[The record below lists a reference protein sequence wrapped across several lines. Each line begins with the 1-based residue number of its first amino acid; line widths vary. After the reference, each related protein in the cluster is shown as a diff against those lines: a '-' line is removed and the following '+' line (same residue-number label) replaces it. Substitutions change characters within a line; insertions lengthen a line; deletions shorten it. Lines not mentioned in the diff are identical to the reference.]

1 MKNGH
6 TKEKDTKVIPVNF
19 GKKIVELRIPEKN
32 LCFSLQRNEFD
43 APENPEDEI
52 KRALLQPIGTKRLS
66 EIVSEDS
73 SVIIL
78 ADDRTR
84 VTPQKIIIPLILD
97 ELYEAGVNNRQIKL
111 VIAYGTHR
119 PMTDN
124 EILERFGEDVV
135 GRIDIKH
142 HDCHHNLVNRGI
154 TKRGTRIVVNKEVL
168 DADIRIGVGGVLP
181 HHPVGWSGG
190 AKILLPGVAGTETVH
205 AMHLLGAT
213 EQQLGK
219 VLTPCREEMEDFARE
234 VGLHFIVNVI
244 QTDKGELLKAVSGH
258 FIEAH
263 REAVKWGMK
272 IFGAKFSEAADITIS
287 SAYPSDHDF
296 TQADK
301 GLFSAEIA
309 TKHKG
314 EIILLSPCY
323 EGIAPTH
330 EKEIAR
336 LAKYDDDTL
345 FKMLNDDVIEDRFGA
360 SECMYLNHIK
370 RNFKATLTMDPV
382 LTNLLGFHY
391 LNIDDVQ
398 KYLDKRISLDNDI
411 QIGII
416 HNSSEVLPVRESA
429 DNNSANT

>member
-1 MKNGH
+1 MKEH
-6 TKEKDTKVIPVNF
+6 KREIALKVIPVNF
-19 GKKIVELRIPEKN
+19 GKKIIELKIPSEN
-32 LCFSLQRNEFD
+32 LSFNLQRNEFS
-43 APENPEDEI
+43 APENPNDEI
-52 KRALLQPIGTKRLS
+52 KRALQNPIGTKRLS
-66 EIVSEDS
+66 EIVSKDS
-73 SVIIL
+73 SIVIM

-97 ELYEAGVNNRQIKL
+97 ELHRAGISNKQIKL

-119 PMTDN
+119 PMTND
-124 EILERFGEDVV
+124 EILERFGREVTDQ
-135 GRIDIKH
+135 IEIKH
-142 HDCHHNLVNRGI
+142 HDCHNNLVNRGI
-154 TKRGTRIVVNKEVL
+154 TKRGTRIVVNKDVL
-168 DADIRIGVGGVLP
+168 EADIRIAVGGVLP

-190 AKILLPGVAGTETVH
+190 AKMLLPGVAGTETVH

-219 VLTPCREEMEDFARE
+219 VLTPCREEMEDFARD

-287 SAYPSDHDF
+287 SAYPSDYDF

-309 TKHKG
+309 TKQGG

-330 EKEIAR
+330 GEEIAR
-336 LAKYDDDTL
+336 LAKYDDATL
-345 FKMLNDDVIEDRFGA
+345 FKMLDDDVIEDRFGA

-370 RNFKATLTMDPV
+370 RNFKATLTMDTV

-391 LNIDDVQ
+391 LHIDDLQ
-398 KYLDKRISLDNDI
+398 RYLDERITLDSDVR
-411 QIGII
+411 IGIV
-416 HNSSEVLPVRESA
+416 HNSSEVLPTPV
-429 DNNSANT
+429 

>member
-1 MKNGH
+1 MK
-6 TKEKDTKVIPVNF
+6 KEITTKVIPVHF
-19 GKKIVELRIPEKN
+19 GEKVIELHVPKKN
-32 LCFSLQRNEFD
+32 LCFNLKRNDFD
-43 APENPEDEI
+43 APEDPRAEIRMALQNP
-52 KRALLQPIGTKRLS
+52 KGTERLK
-66 EIVSEDS
+66 EMVSKDS
-73 SVIIL
+73 AVVIL

-84 VTPQKIIIPLILD
+84 VTPQKLILPLILD
-97 ELYEAGVNNRQIKL
+97 ELHEAGIDNEQIKL

-119 PMTDN
+119 PMTDK
-124 EILERFGEDVV
+124 EILERFGQDI
-135 GRIDIKH
+135 IDQIEIKH
-142 HDCHHNLVNRGI
+142 HDCHDNLANRGI

-168 DADIRIGVGGVLP
+168 NADIRIGVGGVLP

-219 VLTPCREEMEDFARE
+219 VLTPCREEMEDFARDI
-234 VGLHFIVNVI
+234 GLHFIVNVI
-244 QTDKGELLKAVSGH
+244 QTDKGELLKAVAGH

-263 REAVKWGMK
+263 REAVRWGMK
-272 IFGAKFSEAADITIS
+272 IFGAKFAQAADITIS
-287 SAYPSDHDF
+287 SAYPSDYDL

-309 TKHKG
+309 TKPKG

-330 EKEIAR
+330 GKEIAR
-336 LAKYDDDTL
+336 LAKYDDTTL
-345 FKMLNDDVIEDRFGA
+345 FKMLDDNAIEDRFGA

-370 RNFKATLTMDPV
+370 RNFKATLTMDPI

-391 LNIDDVQ
+391 LNIDDLQ
-398 KYLDKRISLDNDI
+398 EYLGKRINLDNDI
-411 QIGII
+411 QIGIV
-416 HNSSEVLPVRESA
+416 HNSSEVLPVQK
-429 DNNSANT
+429 

>member
-1 MKNGH
+1 MK
-6 TKEKDTKVIPVNF
+6 KEITTKVIPVHF
-19 GKKIVELRIPEKN
+19 GEKVIELHVPKKN
-32 LCFSLQRNEFD
+32 LCFNLKRNDFD
-43 APENPEDEI
+43 APEDPRAEIRMALQNP
-52 KRALLQPIGTKRLS
+52 KGTERLK
-66 EIVSEDS
+66 EMVSKDS
-73 SVIIL
+73 AVVIL

-84 VTPQKIIIPLILD
+84 VTPQKLILPLILD
-97 ELYEAGVNNRQIKL
+97 ELHEAGIDNEQIKL

-119 PMTDN
+119 PMTDK
-124 EILERFGEDVV
+124 EILERFGQDI
-135 GRIDIKH
+135 IDQIEIKH
-142 HDCHHNLVNRGI
+142 HDCHDNLANRGI

-168 DADIRIGVGGVLP
+168 NADIRIGVGGVLP

-219 VLTPCREEMEDFARE
+219 VLTPCREEMEDFARD

-244 QTDKGELLKAVSGH
+244 QTDKGELLKAVAGH

-263 REAVKWGMK
+263 REAVRWGMK
-272 IFGAKFSEAADITIS
+272 IFGAKFAQAADITIS
-287 SAYPSDHDF
+287 SAYPSDYDL

-309 TKHKG
+309 TKPKG

-330 EKEIAR
+330 GKEIAR
-336 LAKYDDDTL
+336 LAKYDDATL
-345 FKMLNDDVIEDRFGA
+345 FKMLEDNVIEDRFGA

-370 RNFKATLTMDPV
+370 RNFKATLTMDPI

-391 LNIDDVQ
+391 LNIDDLQ
-398 KYLDKRISLDNDI
+398 EYLGKRINLDNDI
-411 QIGII
+411 QIGIV
-416 HNSSEVLPVRESA
+416 HNSSEVLPVQK
-429 DNNSANT
+429 

>member
-1 MKNGH
+1 
-6 TKEKDTKVIPVNF
+6 
-19 GKKIVELRIPEKN
+19 
-32 LCFSLQRNEFD
+32 
-43 APENPEDEI
+43 
-52 KRALLQPIGTKRLS
+52 
-66 EIVSEDS
+66 
-73 SVIIL
+73 
-78 ADDRTR
+78 
-84 VTPQKIIIPLILD
+84 
-97 ELYEAGVNNRQIKL
+97 
-111 VIAYGTHR
+111 
-119 PMTDN
+119 MTDE
-124 EILERFGEDVV
+124 EILERFGREVTDQIEV
-135 GRIDIKH
+135 KH
-142 HDCHHNLVNRGI
+142 HNCHNNLVNRGI
-154 TKRGTRIVVNKEVL
+154 TRKGTRIVINKEVL
-168 DADIRIGVGGVLP
+168 DADIRIAVGGVLP

-190 AKILLPGVAGTETVH
+190 AKMLLPGVAGTETVH

-219 VLTPCREEMEDFARE
+219 VLTPCREEMEDFARD

-272 IFGAKFSEAADITIS
+272 IFGAKFTKAADITIS
-287 SAYPSDHDF
+287 SAYPSDYDF

-309 TKHKG
+309 TKQGG

-330 EKEIAR
+330 GEEIAR
-336 LAKYDDDTL
+336 LAKYDDATL
-345 FKMLNDDVIEDRFGA
+345 FKMLDDDVVADRFGA

-391 LNIDDVQ
+391 LHIDDLQ
-398 KYLDKRISLDNDI
+398 RYINERITLNSDVR
-411 QIGII
+411 IGIV
-416 HNSSEVLPVRESA
+416 HNSSEVLPTPIPHE
-429 DNNSANT
+429 

>member
-1 MKNGH
+1 MK
-6 TKEKDTKVIPVNF
+6 KEITTKVIPVHF
-19 GKKIVELRIPEKN
+19 GEKVIELHVPKKN
-32 LCFSLQRNEFD
+32 LCFNLKRNDFD
-43 APENPEDEI
+43 APEDPRAEIRMALQNP
-52 KRALLQPIGTKRLS
+52 KGTERLK
-66 EIVSEDS
+66 EMVSKDS
-73 SVIIL
+73 AVVIL

-84 VTPQKIIIPLILD
+84 VTPQKLILPLILD
-97 ELYEAGVNNRQIKL
+97 ELHEAGIGNEQIKL

-119 PMTDN
+119 PMTDK
-124 EILERFGEDVV
+124 EILERFGQDI
-135 GRIDIKH
+135 IDQIEIKH
-142 HDCHHNLVNRGI
+142 HDCQGNLVNRGI
-154 TKRGTRIVVNKEVL
+154 TKRGTRIVVNKDVL
-168 DADIRIGVGGVLP
+168 NADIRIGVGGVLP

-219 VLTPCREEMEDFARE
+219 VLTPCREEMEDFARD

-244 QTDKGELLKAVSGH
+244 QTDKGELLKAVAGH

-263 REAVKWGMK
+263 REAVRWGMK
-272 IFGAKFSEAADITIS
+272 IFGSRFTEAADITIS
-287 SAYPSDHDF
+287 SAYPSDFDF

-309 TKHKG
+309 TKPKG

-330 EKEIAR
+330 GEEIAR
-336 LAKYDDDTL
+336 LAKYDDTTL
-345 FKMLNDDVIEDRFGA
+345 FKMLDDNAIEDRFGA

-370 RNFKATLTMDPV
+370 RNFKATLTMDPI

-391 LNIDDVQ
+391 LRIDDLQ
-398 KYLDKRISLDNDI
+398 EYLSERINLEKDI
-411 QIGII
+411 QIGIV
-416 HNSSEVLPVRESA
+416 HNSSEVLPVQE
-429 DNNSANT
+429 

>member
-1 MKNGH
+1 MK
-6 TKEKDTKVIPVNF
+6 KEITTKVIPVHF
-19 GKKIVELRIPEKN
+19 GEKVIELHVPKKN
-32 LCFSLQRNEFD
+32 LCFNLKRNDFD
-43 APENPEDEI
+43 APEDPRAEIRMALQNP
-52 KRALLQPIGTKRLS
+52 KGTERLK
-66 EIVSEDS
+66 EMVSKDS
-73 SVIIL
+73 AVVIL

-84 VTPQKIIIPLILD
+84 VTPQKLILPLILD
-97 ELYEAGVNNRQIKL
+97 ELHEAGIDNEQIKL

-119 PMTDN
+119 PMTDK
-124 EILERFGEDVV
+124 EILERFGQDI
-135 GRIDIKH
+135 IDQIEIKH
-142 HDCHHNLVNRGI
+142 HDCQGNLVNRGI
-154 TKRGTRIVVNKEVL
+154 TKRGTRIVVNKDVL
-168 DADIRIGVGGVLP
+168 NADIRIGVGGVLP

-219 VLTPCREEMEDFARE
+219 VLTPCREEMEDFARD

-244 QTDKGELLKAVSGH
+244 QTDKGELLKAVAGH

-263 REAVKWGMK
+263 REAVRWGMK
-272 IFGAKFSEAADITIS
+272 IFGARFSEAADITIS
-287 SAYPSDHDF
+287 SAYPSDFDF

-309 TKHKG
+309 TKPKG

-330 EKEIAR
+330 GKEIAR
-336 LAKYDDDTL
+336 LAKYDDATL
-345 FKMLNDDVIEDRFGA
+345 FKMLNDNVIKDRFGA

-370 RNFKATLTMDPV
+370 RNFKATLTMDPI

-391 LNIDDVQ
+391 LKIDDLQ
-398 KYLDKRISLDNDI
+398 EYLSERINLEKDI
-411 QIGII
+411 QIGIV
-416 HNSSEVLPVRESA
+416 HNSSEVLPVQE
-429 DNNSANT
+429 

>member
-1 MKNGH
+1 MK
-6 TKEKDTKVIPVNF
+6 KEITTKVIPVHF
-19 GKKIVELRIPEKN
+19 GEKVIELHVPKKN
-32 LCFSLQRNEFD
+32 LCFNLKRNDFD
-43 APENPEDEI
+43 APEDPRAEIRMALQNP
-52 KRALLQPIGTKRLS
+52 KGTERLK
-66 EIVSEDS
+66 EMVSKDS
-73 SVIIL
+73 AVVIL

-84 VTPQKIIIPLILD
+84 VTPQKLILPLILD
-97 ELYEAGVNNRQIKL
+97 ELHEAGIDNEQIKL

-119 PMTDN
+119 PMTDK
-124 EILERFGEDVV
+124 EILERFGQDI
-135 GRIDIKH
+135 IDQIEIKH
-142 HDCHHNLVNRGI
+142 HDCQGNLVNRGI
-154 TKRGTRIVVNKEVL
+154 TKRGTRIVVNKDVL
-168 DADIRIGVGGVLP
+168 NADIRIGVGGVLP

-219 VLTPCREEMEDFARE
+219 VLTPCREEMEDFARD

-244 QTDKGELLKAVSGH
+244 QTDKGELLKAVAGH

-263 REAVKWGMK
+263 REAVRWGMK
-272 IFGAKFSEAADITIS
+272 IFGARFSEAADITIS
-287 SAYPSDHDF
+287 SAYPSDFDF

-309 TKHKG
+309 TKPKG

-330 EKEIAR
+330 GKEIAR
-336 LAKYDDDTL
+336 LAKYDDATL
-345 FKMLNDDVIEDRFGA
+345 FKMLNDNVIEDRFGA

-370 RNFKATLTMDPV
+370 RNFKATLTMDPI

-391 LNIDDVQ
+391 LKIDDLQ
-398 KYLDKRISLDNDI
+398 EYLSERINLEKDI
-411 QIGII
+411 QIGIV
-416 HNSSEVLPVRESA
+416 HNSSEVLPVQE
-429 DNNSANT
+429 

>member
-1 MKNGH
+1 MK
-6 TKEKDTKVIPVNF
+6 KEITTKVIPVHF
-19 GKKIVELRIPEKN
+19 GEKVIKLQIPKKN
-32 LCFSLQRNEFD
+32 LCFNLKRNEFD
-43 APENPEDEI
+43 APEDPRVEI
-52 KRALLQPIGTKRLS
+52 RRALQNPKGTKRLK
-66 EIVSEDS
+66 EIVTKDS
-73 SVIIL
+73 TVVIL

-84 VTPQKIIIPLILD
+84 VTPQKLILPLILD
-97 ELYEAGVNNRQIKL
+97 ELHEAGIGNKQIKL

-119 PMTDN
+119 PMTDE
-124 EILERFGEDVV
+124 EILERFGQDI
-135 GRIDIKH
+135 IDQIEIKH
-142 HDCHHNLVNRGI
+142 HDCHGNLVNRGI

-168 DADIRIGVGGVLP
+168 NADIRIGVGGVLP

-219 VLTPCREEMEDFARE
+219 VLTPCREEMEDFARD

-244 QTDKGELLKAVSGH
+244 QTDKGELLKAVAGH

-263 REAVKWGMK
+263 RETVKWGK
-272 IFGAKFSEAADITIS
+272 EIFGAKFAHAADITIS
-287 SAYPSDHDF
+287 SAYPSDYDF

-309 TKHKG
+309 TKPKG

-330 EKEIAR
+330 GKEIAR
-336 LAKYDDDTL
+336 LAKYDDATL
-345 FKMLNDDVIEDRFGA
+345 FKMLDDNVIEDRFGA

-370 RNFKATLTMDPV
+370 RNFKATLTMDSI

-391 LNIDDVQ
+391 LEIDDLQ
-398 KYLDKRISLDNDI
+398 EYLGERINLENDI
-411 QIGII
+411 QIGIV
-416 HNSSEVLPVRESA
+416 HNSSEVLPVQE
-429 DNNSANT
+429 

>member
-1 MKNGH
+1 MKEH
-6 TKEKDTKVIPVNF
+6 KREKALKVIPVNF
-19 GKKIVELRIPEKN
+19 GEKIVELKIPVEN
-32 LCFSLQRNEFD
+32 LCFNLKRNEFS
-43 APENPEDEI
+43 APENPNDEI
-52 KRALLQPIGTKRLS
+52 KRALQNPIGTKRLG
-66 EIVSEDS
+66 EIVSKDS
-73 SVIIL
+73 SVVIM

-97 ELYEAGVNNRQIKL
+97 ELHQAGISNEQIKL

-119 PMTDN
+119 PMTND
-124 EILERFGEDVV
+124 EILERFGREVT
-135 GRIDIKH
+135 GQIEIKH
-142 HDCHHNLVNRGI
+142 HDCHNNLVNRGI

-168 DADIRIGVGGVLP
+168 DADIRIAVGGVLP

-190 AKILLPGVAGTETVH
+190 AKMLLPGVAGTETVH

-219 VLTPCREEMEDFARE
+219 VLTPCREEMEDFARD

-287 SAYPSDHDF
+287 NAYPSDYDF

-309 TKHKG
+309 TKQGG

-330 EKEIAR
+330 GEEIAR
-336 LAKYDDDTL
+336 LAKYDDATL
-345 FKMLNDDVIEDRFGA
+345 FKMLDDDVIEDRFGA

-370 RNFKATLTMDPV
+370 RNFKATLTMDTV

-391 LNIDDVQ
+391 LHIDDLQ
-398 KYLDKRISLDNDI
+398 RYLDERITLDSDVR
-411 QIGII
+411 IGIV
-416 HNSSEVLPVRESA
+416 HNSSEVLPTPV
-429 DNNSANT
+429 

>member
-1 MKNGH
+1 MKKKNT
-6 TKEKDTKVIPVNF
+6 TKIIPVHF
-19 GKKIVELRIPEKN
+19 GEKIVELRIPETN
-32 LCFSLQRNEFD
+32 LCFSLQRNEFN
-43 APENPEDEI
+43 APEDPNDEI
-52 KRALLQPIGTKRLS
+52 RRALQNPIGTKRLK
-66 EIVSEDS
+66 EIVSKNS
-73 SVIIL
+73 TVVIL

-84 VTPQKIIIPLILD
+84 VTPQKIIIPLILE
-97 ELYEAGVNNRQIKL
+97 ELREAGIGNGQIKL

-119 PMTDN
+119 PMTDE
-124 EILERFGEDVV
+124 EILERFGQDV
-135 GRIDIKH
+135 INQIEIKH
-142 HDCHHNLVNRGI
+142 HDCHDNLVNRGV

-219 VLTPCREEMEDFARE
+219 VLTPCREEMEDFARD

-244 QTDKGELLKAVSGH
+244 QTDKGELLKAVAGH

-272 IFGAKFSEAADITIS
+272 IFGAKFTEAADITIS
-287 SAYPSDHDF
+287 SAYPSDYDF

-309 TKHKG
+309 TKPKG
-314 EIILLSPCY
+314 EIILLSPCD

-330 EKEIAR
+330 GKEIAR
-336 LAKYDDDTL
+336 LAKYDDETL
-345 FKMLNDDVIEDRFGA
+345 FKMLDDNIIEDRFGA

-391 LNIDDVQ
+391 LNIDDIQ
-398 KYLDKRISLDNDI
+398 KYLDERISLTNDI
-411 QIGII
+411 QIGIV
-416 HNSSEVLPVRESA
+416 HNSSEVLPVQESA
-429 DNNSANT
+429 ENIAINT

>member
-1 MKNGH
+1 MKKEH
-6 TKEKDTKVIPVNF
+6 TKEKTVKVIPVHF
-19 GKKIVELRIPEKN
+19 GEKLIELRIPEKN
-32 LCFSLQRNEFD
+32 LCFSLQRNEFSP
-43 APENPEDEI
+43 PENPGDEI
-52 KRALLQPIGTKRLS
+52 KRALQNPIGTKRLR
-66 EIVSEDS
+66 EIVSKNS
-73 SVIIL
+73 SVVIL

-84 VTPQKIIIPLILD
+84 VTPQKVIIPLILD
-97 ELYEAGVNNRQIKL
+97 ELHEAGIGNEQIKL

-119 PMTDN
+119 PMTDK
-124 EILERFGEDVV
+124 EILERFGQDI
-135 GRIDIKH
+135 IDQIEIKH
-142 HDCHHNLVNRGI
+142 HDCQGNLVNRGI
-154 TKRGTRIVVNKEVL
+154 TKRGTRIVVNKDVL
-168 DADIRIGVGGVLP
+168 NADIRIGVGGVLP

-219 VLTPCREEMEDFARE
+219 VLTPCREEMEDFARD

-244 QTDKGELLKAVSGH
+244 QTDKGELLKAVAGH

-263 REAVKWGMK
+263 REAVRWGMK
-272 IFGAKFSEAADITIS
+272 IFGSRFTEAADITIS
-287 SAYPSDHDF
+287 SAYPSDFDF

-309 TKHKG
+309 TKPKG

-330 EKEIAR
+330 GEEIAR
-336 LAKYDDDTL
+336 LAKYDDTTL
-345 FKMLNDDVIEDRFGA
+345 FKMLDDNAIEDRFGA

-370 RNFKATLTMDPV
+370 RNFKATLTMDPI

-391 LNIDDVQ
+391 LRIDDLQ
-398 KYLDKRISLDNDI
+398 EYLSERINLEKDI
-411 QIGII
+411 QIGIV
-416 HNSSEVLPVRESA
+416 HNSSEVLPVQE
-429 DNNSANT
+429 

>member
-1 MKNGH
+1 MK
-6 TKEKDTKVIPVNF
+6 KEITTKVIPVHF
-19 GKKIVELRIPEKN
+19 GEKVIKLQIPKKN
-32 LCFSLQRNEFD
+32 LCFNLKRNEFD
-43 APENPEDEI
+43 APEDPRVEI
-52 KRALLQPIGTKRLS
+52 RRALQNPKGTKRLK
-66 EIVSEDS
+66 EIVTKDS
-73 SVIIL
+73 TVVIL

-84 VTPQKIIIPLILD
+84 VTPQKLILPLILD
-97 ELYEAGVNNRQIKL
+97 ELHEAGIGNKQIKL

-119 PMTDN
+119 PMTDE
-124 EILERFGEDVV
+124 EILERFGQDI
-135 GRIDIKH
+135 IDQIEIKH
-142 HDCHHNLVNRGI
+142 HDCHGNLVNRGI

-168 DADIRIGVGGVLP
+168 NADIRIGVGGVLP

-219 VLTPCREEMEDFARE
+219 VLTPCREEMEDFARD

-244 QTDKGELLKAVSGH
+244 QTDNGELLKAIAGH

-263 REAVKWGMK
+263 REAVKWGME
-272 IFGAKFSEAADITIS
+272 IFGAKFAQAADITIS
-287 SAYPSDHDF
+287 SAYPSDYDF

-309 TKHKG
+309 TKPKG

-330 EKEIAR
+330 GKEIAR
-336 LAKYDDDTL
+336 LAKYDDATL
-345 FKMLNDDVIEDRFGA
+345 FKMLDDNVIEDRFGA

-370 RNFKATLTMDPV
+370 RNFKATLTMDSI

-391 LNIDDVQ
+391 LEIDDLQ
-398 KYLDKRISLDNDI
+398 EYLGERINLENDI
-411 QIGII
+411 QIGIV
-416 HNSSEVLPVRESA
+416 HNSSEVLPVQE
-429 DNNSANT
+429 